1 MNKVWFFTSE
11 LEGDRASSFRQER
24 WCQVFLDVGSSITVF
39 NVRGAINLGEYSFTT
54 LKGFRIFREQAL
66 ANAPLMASVR
76 EGVAARLIRRVK
88 HIFLID
94 LYLPNVIRL
103 LIRTINRLRKT
114 PGHVTI
120 MASSPP
126 FSVAVVGAL
135 LKIVFRKKIT
145 LIVDMRDAW
154 ALHPALGGVRMIKRL
169 VEGVALN
176 KADYLATVS
185 FGLAEEFEAC
195 YGIRTRVMY
204 NVATHYLD
212 TKPAVTIDLTTL
224 SPEISKERLQLV
236 YTGSTPEGHY
246 DVASIVGGM
255 ALLRR
260 KFPSLADRV
269 QLIFVGACD
278 EIRREA
284 LRQRVGNDDLVFVGH
299 VPHSTARS
307 IQASADALMFLAHY
321 GLNNCGV
328 VSTKLFEYL
337 CLGKPLIPF
346 SLHANSDVDRLLV
359 RYCQNT
365 IRAHTPEEIAIVL
378 AAVARDGVDGLPRL
392 ENVVRVRELIEDYD
406 HFAREVIGALSSST
420 TCD

>member
-1 MNKVWFFTSE
+1 MNEVWFLTSE

-24 WCQVFLDVGSSITVF
+24 WCRVFLDVGTTIAVF
-39 NVRGAINLGEYSFTT
+39 NVRGAFNVSEYSFAT
-54 LKGFRIFREQAL
+54 LNDFRAFREQAM

-76 EGVAARLIRRVK
+76 EGVAVRLIRRIK

-103 LIRTINRLRKT
+103 LIRTMNRLRQT

-135 LKIVFRKKIT
+135 LKAVFRGKIT
-145 LIVDMRDAW
+145 LVVDMRDAW
-154 ALHPALGGVRMIKRL
+154 ALHPALGGVRMIKRI
-169 VEGVALN
+169 VEGVVLK

-185 FGLAEEFEAC
+185 FGLADEFEVC

-212 TKPAVTIDLTTL
+212 TKPAATIDLT
-224 SPEISKERLQLV
+224 SVAPAISQQRLRLV

-246 DVASIVGGM
+246 DVSSIVGGM

-284 LRQRVGNDDLVFVGH
+284 LRQRIGNDDLVFVGH
-299 VPHSTARS
+299 VPHSTVRS

-321 GLNNCGV
+321 GPNNCGV

-359 RYCQNT
+359 RYCEHT
-365 IRAHTPEEIAIVL
+365 VRAHTPEEIAITL
-378 AAVARDGVDGLPRL
+378 AAVARDGVDQLPRL
-392 ENVVRVRELIEDYD
+392 EKVDRVRELIRDYNS
-406 HFAREVIGALSSST
+406 FAREVISAHSSPA
-420 TCD
+420 CH